1 MNFSIG
7 EMIFLFLAALILV
20 GPKKLPEIMR
30 QAGKFMNEFRR
41 ASNEFKYQ
49 IESEV
54 RNMELETERAKQTIL
69 PPANLKTPM
78 GTVANG
84 ALAEGQLPA
93 AANAAAPSPATPE
106 PASVAASAATTF
118 ATSVATAES
127 GPAALP
133 AKSVDA

>member
-54 RNMELETERAKQTIL
+54 RNLELETDRAKQTIL
-69 PPANLKTPM
+69 PPMNVRAPL

-84 ALAEGQLPA
+84 ALTPGSAEEKASASPA
-93 AANAAAPSPATPE
+93 EPATPTP
-106 PASVAASAATTF
+106 PAQ
-118 ATSVATAES
+118 
-127 GPAALP
+127 
-133 AKSVDA
+133 SVDA